1 MAGVLVSL
9 LPLIIGSAVVPVQII
24 MVILLLTSPKQ
35 GPAKAIGFVT
45 GMTLVRLAQ
54 GVIFGLLLTGSGATD
69 TSEESGWI
77 KSTLMLVLGILLLI
91 TAYKNFAKDPDP
103 EAPPP
108 RWLAML
114 SSIGPLGALAMGAG
128 LILIGAKLWV
138 FTLGALGTIGAAQLG
153 QSSSTIAFLLYVL
166 LAQSLLIIL
175 ILIRLIFPARASA
188 LLGSFGDWLEAH
200 NSQIV
205 MVVSLVF
212 GLLFLY
218 QGLTGLFA

>member
-1 MAGVLVSL
+1 LRSLLVSL

-24 MVILLLTSPKQ
+24 MAILLLTSPKQ
-35 GPAKAIGFVT
+35 GPAKAIGFVA

-54 GVIFGLLLTGSGATD
+54 GVIFGLILTGGGSAD
-69 TSEESGWI
+69 ASEGSGWI

-91 TAYKNFAKDPDP
+91 TAYKNFANDPDP
-103 EAPPP
+103 DAPPP

-114 SSIGPLGALAMGAG
+114 TSIGPLGALAMGAG

-138 FTLGALGTIGAAQLG
+138 FTLGALGTIGEAQLG
-153 QSSSTIAFLLYVL
+153 QPASTIAFLLYVL
-166 LAQSLLIIL
+166 LAQSLLIML
-175 ILIRLIFPARASA
+175 ILIRLIFPARASV
-188 LLGSFGDWLEAH
+188 LLGSLGDWLEAH

-205 MVVSLVF
+205 IVVSLVF

-218 QGLTGLFA
+218 QGVTGLFA